1 MGKVDEDVEI
11 RDKANKNPT
20 IDQKVDL
27 FYSSIKSRM
36 LVAEVVKRIRSGALF
51 TFDYVALVCLAS
63 IIAFFGLLENSSV
76 VLVASMLVSP
86 IMGPILAGIFGAVI
100 SDKELRNKGIKHETI
115 SLLLCI
121 FIGFVLGLCFSVW
134 IEFYGV
140 TKWPTDE
147 MISRG
152 QLRALGVGALIAIP
166 SGAGVALS
174 VLGDNTGSM
183 VGVAISASLLPP
195 AVNAGLFWAL
205 ALVNHDPLFIGIKLH
220 FLSFLS
226 FLSKFNFCGTMALCS
241 FLLIYFVRFRIRHK
255 REERY
260 KWNN

>member
-1 MGKVDEDVEI
+1 MPIHLFLCHICIINSSDDDEVGKTDDNGQPVVEI
-11 RDKANKNPT
+11 RDKTTKQPT
-20 IDQKVDL
+20 IDQKIDT
-27 FYSSIKSRM
+27 FYSTIKSRM
-36 LVAEVVKRIRSGALF
+36 LVAEVVKRIRSGNQF

-100 SDKELRNKGIKHETI
+100 SDKELRNKGIKHEAI
-115 SLLLCI
+115 SLFLCI
-121 FIGFVLGLCFSVW
+121 FIGFVLGLIFSFW
-134 IEFYGV
+134 IETYGV

-147 MISRG
+147 MVSRG
-152 QLRALGVGALIAIP
+152 QLRSLYVGALIAIP

-205 ALVNHDPLFIGIKLH
+205 ALVNHDPLFIGNKI
-220 FLSFLS
+220 
-226 FLSKFNFCGTMALCS
+226 LCYI
-241 FLLIYFVRFRIRHK
+241 LK
-255 REERY
+255 G
-260 KWNN
+260 

>member
-1 MGKVDEDVEI
+1 MKNQKSKKKVKINSQYFSEEEEDV
-11 RDKANKNPT
+11 DKGADIVEKRKKSKDVA
-20 IDQKVDL
+20 IDQKIDT
-27 FYSSIKSRM
+27 FYSTVKSRM
-36 LVAEVVKRIRSGALF
+36 LVAEVVKRIRSGVLF

-63 IIAFFGLLENSSV
+63 IIAFFGLVENSSV

-86 IMGPILAGIFGAVI
+86 IMGPILGGIFGSVI
-100 SDKELRNKGIKHETI
+100 SDKDLRNKGIKHEAI
-115 SLLLCI
+115 SLLLII
-121 FIGFVLGLCFSVW
+121 FIGFVLGLIFSTWLDV
-134 IEFYGV
+134 YGV
-140 TKWPTDE
+140 TQWPTNE

-205 ALVNHDPLFIGIKLH
+205 AVVNHDPLFIGILNYNSM
-220 FLSFLS
+220 L
-226 FLSKFNFCGTMALCS
+226 
-241 FLLIYFVRFRIRHK
+241 
-255 REERY
+255 
-260 KWNN
+260 

>member
-1 MGKVDEDVEI
+1 MYLFLLPFYFYSDIDGGTDEDGLDLVVFRKKVD
-11 RDKANKNPT
+11 A
-20 IDQKVDL
+20 
-27 FYSSIKSRM
+27 FYAGIKSRM
-36 LVAEVVKRIRSGALF
+36 LVAEVVKRIRTGASF

-100 SDKELRNKGIKHETI
+100 SDKELRNKGIKHEVI
-115 SLLLCI
+115 SLSLCI
-121 FIGFVLGLCFSVW
+121 FIGFVFGLMFHFY
-134 IEFYGV
+134 IEHYHV

-147 MISRG
+147 MVSRG
-152 QLRALGVGALIAIP
+152 QLRALWVGALIAIP

-195 AVNAGLFWAL
+195 AVNAGLLWSI
-205 ALVNHDPLFIGIKLH
+205 ALVNHYSLLIGILH
-220 FLSFLS
+220 YQLL
-226 FLSKFNFCGTMALCS
+226 
-241 FLLIYFVRFRIRHK
+241 LLIYVIFFRIAFCFVLMSFNVCT
-255 REERY
+255 
-260 KWNN
+260 WSF